1 MFFQQTNMIA
11 SVADP
16 QTVNALAGTN
26 LLKNSIKLS
35 SIDTVKR
42 SENKQRNFVALALI
56 FWWRR
61 VSRWLFRKAGRDR
74 DALGVHGGLDA

>member
-1 MFFQQTNMIA
+1 MIA

-42 SENKQRNFVALALI
+42 SENKQRNFVTLALI
-56 FWWRR
+56 LW
-61 VSRWLFRKAGRDR
+61 
-74 DALGVHGGLDA
+74 

>member
-1 MFFQQTNMIA
+1 MIA

-35 SIDTVKR
+35 SFSAVKS
-42 SENKQRNFVALALI
+42 SENKQHNFVTLALQMYYQEKYKNSG
-56 FWWRR
+56 FHKS
-61 VSRWLFRKAGRDR
+61 VP
-74 DALGVHGGLDA
+74 